1 MRCWSMSAHWM
12 WNSILKWSFD
22 GTSGF
27 RNQHVS
33 TYVHQHSMWMR
44 PEVKLSLWGPSHQTI
59 LSIITQNLSTHWCPA
74 RTDTGAVSLCGL
86 LHSVNAVSGHWTRSC
101 WETAQVKILRR
112 LFQCNCRQES
122 FVWPL
127 CLTVQVTYRHLQLG
141 RALHSVWLRQRFSL
155 NMVGLVGT
163 LKTAET
169 VKLLWD
175 IQTQIQDSGHFQ
187 TYLHCQKWA
196 HENPDVGASGRLTS
210 LMCLSLSPIYNPK
223 VNKGQ
228 TGPNSSKL
236 VQTRPTRLV

>member
-1 MRCWSMSAHWM
+1 MVECVWRGVMRCWSMSAHWM

-112 LFQCNCRQES
+112 LS
-122 FVWPL
+122 V
-127 CLTVQVTYRHLQLG
+127 TVGR
-141 RALHSVWLRQRFSL
+141 RALFGHCASQCRLHIVTFSL
-155 NMVGLVGT
+155 DERC
-163 LKTAET
+163 TAFDWERDF
-169 VKLLWD
+169 L
-175 IQTQIQDSGHFQ
+175 
-187 TYLHCQKWA
+187 
-196 HENPDVGASGRLTS
+196 
-210 LMCLSLSPIYNPK
+210 
-223 VNKGQ
+223 
-228 TGPNSSKL
+228 
-236 VQTRPTRLV
+236 